1 MTTRW
6 ISTTTEPITAAEVKT
21 LVPID
26 GTDHDARIA
35 LLIPALR
42 QQAEQ
47 YTGRS
52 LATNVYQLKL
62 DVFPAEIQLLWPP
75 IVSVQSVQYYDTSA
89 VLQTITDYTLD
100 KHSEPGWLLP
110 AASWPETYDMANAVI
125 VNYTAGYGASAPEEV
140 KLWIA
145 AMIGCEIDGRDVSPY
160 LNGLLDRLKVF

>member
-35 LLIPALR
+35 LLIPAMR
-42 QQAEQ
+42 KQAEQ
-47 YTGRS
+47 ITGRS
-52 LATNVYQLKL
+52 LATSTYQVKL
-62 DVFPAEIQLLWPP
+62 DEFPSAIELLWPP
-75 IVSVQSVQYYDTSA
+75 IVSVQSLTYYDTSA

-100 KHSEPGWLLP
+100 SHSEPGWLLP
-110 AASWPETYDMANAVI
+110 AVSWPETYDMANAVI

-140 KLWIA
+140 KMWIA
-145 AMIGCEIDGRDVSPY
+145 AMIGIEIDGRDVPPY
-160 LNGLLDRLKVF
+160 LDGLLDRLRVY